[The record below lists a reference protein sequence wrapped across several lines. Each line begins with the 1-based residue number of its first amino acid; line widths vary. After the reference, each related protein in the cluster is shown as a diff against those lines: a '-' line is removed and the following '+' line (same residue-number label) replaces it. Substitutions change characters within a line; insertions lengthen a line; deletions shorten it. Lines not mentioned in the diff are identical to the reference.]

1 MTSGRPIHRD
11 LDLKQANQFQDM
23 EGFQEAASSQ
33 EEEMDYEEWW
43 ENEEKNKDM
52 DHEWQK

>member
-33 EEEMDYEEWW
+33 EEEMDYEE
-43 ENEEKNKDM
+43 
-52 DHEWQK
+52 